1 MSIISLLSD
10 FGQKDP
16 YVAEMKAVMLSINP
30 QACIIDI
37 THEIEK
43 FNIRV
48 GGYVLASASPYFPR
62 NTVHVAVVDPG
73 VGTKRRPIIVETSRN
88 IYVGPDNGLLILAAY
103 KEKITNVYSIKNSR
117 YMLSKVSKT
126 FHGRD
131 IFAPAA
137 AYLTIGIKPSDF
149 GCELNDYIFPEF
161 IKPKMKEGELMGE
174 VLSIDRFGNII
185 SNISEEELEFA
196 GFNKGDSLVVT
207 LGNNSSNVPFCSAY
221 GEVPVGTLLTL
232 VGSSNF
238 LEAAANQGSALKFF
252 EAKVGDTFQVSKGVS
267 S

>member
-16 YVAEMKAVMLSINP
+16 YVAEMKAVILSINP
-30 QACIIDI
+30 HTHIIDI

-43 FNIRV
+43 FNIRI
-48 GGYVLASASPYFPR
+48 GAYILASASPFFPR
-62 NTVHVAVVDPG
+62 NTVHLAVVDPG
-73 VGTKRRPIIVETSRN
+73 VGTKRRPIVVETSCN
-88 IYVGPDNGLLILAAY
+88 IYVGPDNGLLMLAAY
-103 KEKITNVYSIKNSR
+103 KEKITNVYSIDNSR

-137 AYLTIGIKPSDF
+137 AYLTTGIRPSDF
-149 GCELNDYIFPEF
+149 GCELNDYVFPEF
-161 IKPKMKEGELMGE
+161 IKPKMKEGELIGE
-174 VLSIDRFGNII
+174 VLSIDGFGNII
-185 SNISEEELEFA
+185 SNISEEELKFAEF
-196 GFNKGDSLVVT
+196 NEGDSLVVT
-207 LGNNSSNVPFCSAY
+207 LGNKSLNVPFCSAY
-221 GEVPVGTLLTL
+221 SEVPVGTLLTL

-238 LEAAANQGSALKFF
+238 LEAAANQGSALNFF
-252 EAKVGDTFQVSKGVS
+252 EAKVGDTFQVSKLAS